1 MKLHL
6 PFILTLTI
14 LFNLV
19 CTSSYSNDSITAKSK
34 NKRLLFLGVGVNA
47 AYLSSMIALNEAWYK
62 NSPRTS
68 FHFFNDNHEWN
79 QLDKAGHFTTAFHE
93 SAIAVHALQWA
104 GLPRKKAV
112 LIGSLAGFIYQT
124 PIEFFD
130 GRSAEYGASWGDII
144 ANTSGSALVLGQYLL
159 WDQIRIQP
167 KFSFHRTKFAGLRPN
182 LLGSNLSEEII
193 KDYNGQTYWFSCNVS
208 TFIKKEDS
216 KFPKWLNVSFGYGA
230 ENMVRAADK
239 LSRLEGY
246 NPYRQYYLSL
256 DVDVSHVKTK
266 KKWIKYVLYPLN
278 LIHIPFPAVEFSK
291 KGVTFHP
298 IYF

>member
-1 MKLHL
+1 MKLY
-6 PFILTLTI
+6 LTLI
-14 LFNLV
+14 LLFTFLGNIV
-19 CTSSYSNDSITAKSK
+19 STKSYSNDSIATTSK
-34 NKRLLFLGVGVNA
+34 NKRLLLLSVGVNA
-47 AYLSSMIALNEAWYK
+47 TYISSMIALNEAWYK
-62 NSPRTS
+62 NSPRSS
-68 FHFFNDNHEWN
+68 FHFFNDNHEWH

-112 LIGSLAGFIYQT
+112 VIGSLAGFVYQT
-124 PIEFFD
+124 PIEYFD
-130 GRSAEYGASWGDII
+130 GRSPEYGASWGDII
-144 ANTSGSALVLGQYLL
+144 ANTTGSALVLGQYLL
-159 WDQIRIQP
+159 WDQVRIQP
-167 KFSFHRTKFAGLRPN
+167 KFSFHRTKFAELRPN

-193 KDYNGQTYWFSCNVS
+193 KDYNGQTYWLSCNIS
-208 TFIKKEDS
+208 SFIQKENS
-216 KFPKWLNVSFGYGA
+216 KFPKWINLSLGYGV
-230 ENMVRAADK
+230 ENMVRASPN

-246 NPYRQYYLSL
+246 NSYRQYYLSL